1 MQIFK
6 FVENKKEREALI
18 DFLLRRFPYH
28 SKKDW
33 LVRLEAGS
41 LTVDGKN
48 ANPDLVLRTGMEVG
62 YDRPREDEPAV
73 DHSYKIIFEDDYL
86 VAVEKNGNLPIA
98 EGGRYLKNTLKYI
111 LEEQEGYKELF
122 PVHRLDRETSGVVVI
137 AKTKEVAT
145 LMGKK
150 FVKGEPTKEYHAV
163 LNGVL
168 AEERM
173 VEAQM
178 GKVKVAN
185 DDKKTVRVRQV
196 IKEGG
201 KDSKT
206 LFTPLRDNGQA
217 TLVKIELFTGRTHQI
232 RLHAEYIGHPVV
244 GDKLYGQSDER
255 FIQIVKEIIP
265 PTFEPFGVIPRQLLH
280 ASSLSFAHPIT
291 GEPVN
296 LVSPFEPIFS
306 DFIPF

>member
-6 FVENKKEREALI
+6 FVENKKEKEALI

-28 SKKDW
+28 SKEDW
-33 LVRLEAGS
+33 ILRLEAGS
-41 LTVDGKN
+41 LTVDGNKAKPN
-48 ANPDLVLRTGMEVG
+48 LILRTGMNVG
-62 YDRPREDEPAV
+62 YDRPREDEPKV
-73 DHSYKIIFEDDYL
+73 DTSYKIIFEDDYL

-98 EGGRYLKNTLKYI
+98 EGGRFLKNTLKYI
-111 LEEQEGYKELF
+111 LEEEEGYKELF

-163 LNGVL
+163 LKGVL
-168 AEERM
+168 EEERL
-173 VEAQM
+173 VEVKM
-178 GKVKVAN
+178 GKIKVAN
-185 DDKKTVRVRQV
+185 DDKTRVRVRQI
-196 IKEGG
+196 IKEDG

-206 LFTPLRDNGQA
+206 KFTPLKNNGEA

-232 RLHAEYIGHPVV
+232 RLHAEYMGHPVV

-255 FIQIVKEIIP
+255 FVQIVKEIIP
-265 PTFEPFGVIPRQLLH
+265 PIFEPFGIIPRQLLH
-280 ASSLSFAHPIT
+280 ASSLSFLHPVT
-291 GEPVN
+291 AEPVV
-296 LVSPFEPIFS
+296 LTSPFEPVFS
-306 DFIPF
+306 EFITF